1 MNKKDE
7 MIIMCTVEFQ
17 ISDFLLMEFDLK
29 VMLNLK
35 SSDLWLRPLHYLFL
49 FTQYVC
55 TNLLINVKR
64 KKIKV
69 GIKYIT
75 TLIT

>member
-35 SSDLWLRPLHYLFL
+35 SSDHCTIILIYA
-49 FTQYVC
+49 VC
-55 TNLLINVKR
+55 MYKFIDKCNA
-64 KKIKV
+64 
-69 GIKYIT
+69 
-75 TLIT
+75 

>member
-35 SSDLWLRPLHYLFL
+35 SSDH
-49 FTQYVC
+49 
-55 TNLLINVKR
+55 
-64 KKIKV
+64 
-69 GIKYIT
+69 
-75 TLIT
+75 

>member
-1 MNKKDE
+1 MTKKHRKLNLRLELMNKKDE

-35 SSDLWLRPLHYLFL
+35 SSDHCTTYSYLRSM
-49 FTQYVC
+49 YVQ
-55 TNLLINVKR
+55 I
-64 KKIKV
+64 
-69 GIKYIT
+69 Y
-75 TLIT
+75 

>member
-1 MNKKDE
+1 MNKKDT
-7 MIIMCTVEFQ
+7 IFIMCTVEFQ
-17 ISDFLLMEFDLK
+17 ISDFLLYGI
-29 VMLNLK
+29 
-35 SSDLWLRPLHYLFL
+35 WLEGYVELEKLRSLHYLLL

-55 TNLLINVKR
+55 TNLLINVMR

>member
-35 SSDLWLRPLHYLFL
+35 SSDLWLRPLHYVLIL
-49 FTQYVC
+49 IYAVC
-55 TNLLINVKR
+55 MYKFIDKCNA
-64 KKIKV
+64 
-69 GIKYIT
+69 
-75 TLIT
+75 